1 MAVDVTCVSFVIRGF
16 AVVVVTMGMRKKT
29 EEVRIMAE
37 SQKTPCA

>member
-16 AVVVVTMGMRKKT
+16 AVVVTIGMRKKT
-29 EEVRIMAE
+29 EEVRIIAE